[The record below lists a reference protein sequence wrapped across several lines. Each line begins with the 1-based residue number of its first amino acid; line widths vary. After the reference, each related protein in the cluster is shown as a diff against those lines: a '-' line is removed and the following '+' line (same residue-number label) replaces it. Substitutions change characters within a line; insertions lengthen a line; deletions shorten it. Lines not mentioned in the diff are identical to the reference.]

1 MEKEL
6 ENNVRSIEKRL
17 LERTGESQFEEQQL
31 EQGNVKEILHD
42 VLNELYYSKGKK
54 ERQENHNH
62 RR

>member
-6 ENNVRSIEKRL
+6 ENNVRSEKRL

-42 VLNELYYSKGKK
+42 VLNELYYSKDNK
-54 ERQENHNH
+54 ETQNSNHG
-62 RR
+62 R

>member
-17 LERTGESQFEEQQL
+17 LERTGESQFEEQNL

-42 VLNELYYSKGKK
+42 VLN
-54 ERQENHNH
+54 
-62 RR
+62 

>member
-6 ENNVRSIEKRL
+6 ENNVRSEKRL

-42 VLNELYYSKGKK
+42 VLN
-54 ERQENHNH
+54 
-62 RR
+62 

>member
-6 ENNVRSIEKRL
+6 ENNVRSEKRL

-42 VLNELYYSKGKK
+42 VLNELYYSKDNR
-54 ERQENHNH
+54 ETQNSNHG
-62 RR
+62 R

>member
-54 ERQENHNH
+54 ETHNSNHG
-62 RR
+62 R

>member
-6 ENNVRSIEKRL
+6 KNNVRSEKRL

-42 VLNELYYSKGKK
+42 VLNELYYSKDNK
-54 ERQENHNH
+54 ETQNSNHG
-62 RR
+62 R